1 LTTGFLVLDLAFIA
15 GIVSTASYLYYYRI
29 KESRLLHLANFSF
42 AVTGFSILVTSILL
56 LVNILNHNYQ
66 LNYVYQHS
74 SSDLNRFYLVSTFW
88 AGQQGTFLL
97 WLLYGTIFGVI
108 LIKTTAKEN
117 PMVLFFHM
125 LVQCFILLILLKKNP
140 FAYIWQVHPEAPV
153 GFMPTDGSGL
163 NPLLQNPWMVI
174 HPPTLFN
181 GYSSTMVAFSFAM
194 AAMVTRDFKGWIK
207 KVQPWV
213 IYTVVILGAGIVM
226 GGYWA
231 YTTLGWGG
239 YWGWD
244 PVKNSSL
251 VPWLISVALLHGLVI
266 QGRQKGLVKTNL
278 FLAGFAFLTV
288 LWGSFLTRSG
298 VLADFSVHSFAE
310 SDLNLYLIAFFL
322 IFTILFL
329 VVYFRATRGVKGQK
343 FSEGFLSR
351 EMFVLMGVKSFMFT
365 GIFVLVGTSS
375 PIYTPLF
382 GKASNVSP
390 EFYNNL
396 SIPVVLFILASVSL
410 APLLSWKVSEFRDR
424 KTIAITGSIAVIAT
438 ILGIAIGLRTPS
450 SIVLFFLAVFAI
462 CNNVIVSYKIIRKN
476 VPFAGGYL
484 AHIGLGF
491 MIVGIITSSVYDRSE
506 KINLPEGE
514 FIKTSLGYEV
524 KFTGFDNMP
533 DGKDRARLEVR
544 SASGEYEASPRF
556 YYSDYNKSYM
566 ASPDVRMLPDKDI
579 YISPVSFV
587 PAGQGNQREIMIGKG
602 ETKTAGDFEIT
613 FHRFDVKMTDV
624 GPEFIKALLTIKV
637 SENNYSKIYDVVPE
651 LRFRNGQQIKTA
663 AAIGE
668 TGFKVKINSVNA
680 TAGTMNLL
688 LISPEKAQEDSK
700 DILAVEIS
708 EKPLI
713 GLLWFGTILVVG
725 GAILRLSG
733 YVRKKQ

>member
-1 LTTGFLVLDLAFIA
+1 MTIGFLALSVAFVA
-15 GIVSTASYLYYYRI
+15 GIVSTASYFYYYRL
-29 KESRLLHLANFSF
+29 KQDSLLRLANFSF
-42 AVTGFSILVTSILL
+42 AITGISILATSVLL

-66 LNYVYQHS
+66 LNYVYQYS
-74 SSDLNRFYLVSTFW
+74 SSDLNHFYLVSTFW

-97 WLLYGTIFGVI
+97 WLMYGTIFGVI
-108 LIKTTAKEN
+108 LIKTTAREN

-125 LVQCFILLILLKKNP
+125 LIQCFILLILLKKNP
-140 FAYIWQVHPEAPV
+140 FAYIWQVHAEAPV
-153 GFMPTDGSGL
+153 GFMPTDGNGL

-194 AAMVTRDFKGWIK
+194 AAMVTRNFKNWIK
-207 KVQPWV
+207 KAQPWV
-213 IYTVVILGAGIVM
+213 IYTVVVLGAGITM

-231 YTTLGWGG
+231 YATLGWGG

-244 PVKNSSL
+244 PVENSSL

-310 SDLNLYLIAFFL
+310 SDLNLYLISFFL
-322 IFTILFL
+322 IFTVLFL
-329 VVYFRATRGVKGQK
+329 VVYFRSTRGIKGQK
-343 FSEGFLSR
+343 FSDGFLSR
-351 EMFVLMGVKSFMFT
+351 EMFILMGVMSFLFT

-382 GKASNVSP
+382 GKAANVSP

-424 KTIAITGSIAVIAT
+424 RTIIITGAIAVLST
-438 ILGIAIGLRTPS
+438 ILAVAVGLRIPS
-450 SIVLFFLAVFAI
+450 SIVLFFLAVFVI
-462 CNNVIVSYKIIRKN
+462 GNNIVVAYRIIRKN
-476 VPFAGGYL
+476 ASFSGGYL

-491 MIVGIITSSVYDRSE
+491 MIIGILTSSVYDRSE
-506 KINLPEGE
+506 KVNLPEGE
-514 FIKTSLGYEV
+514 FTKTSLGYEV
-524 KFTGFDNMP
+524 KFTGFINMP

-544 SASGEYEASPRF
+544 SASGEYEAYPRF

-566 ASPDVRMLPDKDI
+566 ASPDVKMLPDKDI

-587 PAGQGNQREIMIGKG
+587 PAGQGNQIMIGKG

-624 GPEFIKALLTIKV
+624 GPEFIKAILTIKV
-637 SENNYSKIYDVVPE
+637 SENNYAKSYDVVPE
-651 LRFRNGQQIKTA
+651 IRFQSGQQIKTA

-680 TAGTMNLL
+680 TGGTMNLL
-688 LISPEKAQEDSK
+688 LISPEKVQEDSK

-733 YVRKKQ
+733 YIRKKR